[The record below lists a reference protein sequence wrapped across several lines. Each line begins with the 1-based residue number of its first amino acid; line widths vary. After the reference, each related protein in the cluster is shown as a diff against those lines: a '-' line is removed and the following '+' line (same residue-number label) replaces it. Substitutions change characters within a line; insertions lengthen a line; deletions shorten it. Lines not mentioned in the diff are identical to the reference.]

1 VSGLAPLLA
10 VEGLSVRFPG
20 HTAVRASSFTLDAG
34 ETLALVGESGCGKS
48 VTAFSVMRLLPPN
61 ATIAAGRILF
71 DGTDLLART
80 PAEMRDI
87 RGKQISLIQQEP
99 MTSLN
104 PVLTIGLQIMEV
116 IRRHE
121 GVSRQQARARAIELL
136 DLVSIPD
143 PQRRIDD
150 YPHNL
155 SGGMRQR
162 VMIAMAV
169 ACSPKLLIADEPTT
183 ALDVTTQAQVLG
195 LLDDLRHR
203 LGMAVLLITH
213 DLGVVAQ
220 WADRIAVMYAG
231 RIVEQADIAPFFAQ
245 PLHPYSRGLLG
256 ARVDVDTE
264 EHYLTD
270 RLTEIPGSVGSAAGE
285 PGCPFA
291 PRCPIMVPSCRLAP
305 PPLIVQEGR
314 AVACPR
320 VDFPPHSNG
329 EVSASYADGGVMT
342 PSPAQTRALPHV
354 NGEGR

>member
-1 VSGLAPLLA
+1 MNNEQRAMSLLA
-10 VEGLSVRFPG
+10 VEKLSVGFPG
-20 HTAVRASSFTLDAG
+20 HTAVHESSFAIEAG

-61 ATIAAGRILF
+61 ATVTSGRILF
-71 DGTDLLART
+71 DGLDLLAQT

-104 PVLTIGLQIMEV
+104 PVLSIGNQIGEV
-116 IRRHE
+116 IRHHDRL
-121 GVSRQQARARAIELL
+121 SRRAARARGIELL

-143 PQRRIDD
+143 AHRRIDD

-169 ACSPKLLIADEPTT
+169 ACGPKLLIADEPTT
-183 ALDVTTQAQVLG
+183 ALDVTTQAQVLD

-203 LGMAVLLITH
+203 LKMAVLLITH

-231 RIVEQADIAPFFAQ
+231 RIVEKADIKPFFAE

-264 EHYLTD
+264 EHYLSD
-270 RLTEIPGSVGSAAGE
+270 RLTEISGSVGSAAME
-285 PGCPFA
+285 AGCPFA
-291 PRCPIMVPSCRLAP
+291 PRCPIVVPGCRLTP
-305 PPLIVQEGR
+305 PPLIVQGER

-320 VDFPPHSNG
+320 V
-329 EVSASYADGGVMT
+329 T
-342 PSPAQTRALPHV
+342 I
-354 NGEGR
+354 

>member
-1 VSGLAPLLA
+1 MSLLA
-10 VEGLSVRFPG
+10 VEGLSVHFPG
-20 HTAVRASSFTLDAG
+20 HAAVRAASFAIAPG

-48 VTAFSVMRLLPPN
+48 VTAFSVMRLLPAN
-61 ATIAAGRILF
+61 ARVAAGRILF
-71 DGTDLLART
+71 DGRDLLAVS
-80 PAEMRDI
+80 PAGMRDI

-104 PVLTIGLQIMEV
+104 PVLSIGVQIVEV
-116 IRRHE
+116 LRRHE
-121 GVSRQQARARAIELL
+121 RLSRRAARTRAVELL
-136 DLVSIPD
+136 DLVRIPD
-143 PQRRIDD
+143 AHRRIDD
-150 YPHNL
+150 HPHNL

-169 ACSPKLLIADEPTT
+169 ACGPKLLIADEPTT
-183 ALDVTTQAQVLG
+183 ALDVTTQAQVLD

-231 RIVEQADIAPFFAQ
+231 RIVEQADIRPFFAA

-256 ARVDVDTE
+256 ARVDVDSD
-264 EHYLTD
+264 EHYLSD

-285 PGCPFA
+285 AGCPFA
-291 PRCPIMVPSCRLAP
+291 PRCPLVVADCRRAL
-305 PPLIVQEGR
+305 PPLVTHGAR

-320 VDFPPHSNG
+320 VD
-329 EVSASYADGGVMT
+329 V
-342 PSPAQTRALPHV
+342 
-354 NGEGR
+354 

>member
-1 VSGLAPLLA
+1 MAVSLLEVDRLTVA
-10 VEGLSVRFPG
+10 FPG
-20 HTAVRASSFTLDAG
+20 HTAVREASFAIAPG

-48 VTAFSVMRLLPPN
+48 VTAFSVMRVLPPN
-61 ATIAAGRILF
+61 ATITSGRILF
-71 DGTDLLART
+71 DGLDLLAKT

-104 PVLTIGLQIMEV
+104 PVLTIGLQVMEV

-121 GVSRQQARARAIELL
+121 KVSRRQARARTIELL

-143 PQRRIDD
+143 AHRRIDD
-150 YPHNL
+150 HPHNL

-169 ACSPKLLIADEPTT
+169 ACGPKLLIADEPTT
-183 ALDVTTQAQVLG
+183 ALDVTTQAQVLD
-195 LLDDLRHR
+195 LLDGLRHR

-220 WADRIAVMYAG
+220 WADGIVVMYAG
-231 RIVEQADIAPFFAQ
+231 RIVEKAAIKPFFAD

-256 ARVDVDTE
+256 ARVDVDAD
-264 EHYLTD
+264 EHYSLN
-270 RLTEIPGSVGSAAGE
+270 RLSEIPGSVGSAAGE
-285 PGCPFA
+285 AGCAFA
-291 PRCPIMVPSCRLAP
+291 PRCPIVVASCRSAP
-305 PPLIVQEGR
+305 PPLVAQGER

-320 VDFPPHSNG
+320 VISPPHSNG
-329 EVSASYADGGVMT
+329 EVARRAGGVMT
-342 PSPAQTRALPHV
+342 PSPAQTRALPHL
-354 NGEGR
+354 NGEGGL

>member
-1 VSGLAPLLA
+1 MSLLA
-10 VEGLSVRFPG
+10 VEKLSVAFPG
-20 HTAVRASSFTLDAG
+20 QVAVREASFAIAAG

-61 ATIAAGRILF
+61 ARVASGRILF
-71 DGTDLLART
+71 DGTDLLALSA
-80 PAEMRDI
+80 AEMRDV

-104 PVLTIGLQIMEV
+104 PVLTIGLQIAEV

-121 GVSRQQARARAIELL
+121 PLSRKAARARAIELL

-143 PQRRIDD
+143 AHQRIDD

-183 ALDVTTQAQVLG
+183 ALDVTTQAQVLD

-220 WADRIAVMYAG
+220 WADRISVMYAG
-231 RIVEQADIAPFFAQ
+231 RIVEQAAIKPFFAG

-256 ARVDVDTE
+256 ARVDVDAD
-264 EHYLTD
+264 EHYSRN
-270 RLTEIPGSVGSAAGE
+270 RLSEIPGSVGSAAGE
-285 PGCPFA
+285 QGCAFA
-291 PRCPIMVPSCRLAP
+291 PRCPIAVPACRTAP
-305 PPLIVQEGR
+305 PPLELHGER

-320 VDFPPHSNG
+320 TS
-329 EVSASYADGGVMT
+329 T
-342 PSPAQTRALPHV
+342 
-354 NGEGR
+354 

>member
-1 VSGLAPLLA
+1 MSL
-10 VEGLSVRFPG
+10 LSVEKLTVAFPG
-20 HTAVRASSFTLDAG
+20 QVAVRETSFTIAAG

-61 ATIAAGRILF
+61 ARVASGRILF
-71 DGTDLLART
+71 DGIDLLALS
-80 PAEMRDI
+80 PAGMREV

-104 PVLTIGLQIMEV
+104 PVLSIGLQIAEV
-116 IRRHE
+116 VRRHE
-121 GVSRQQARARAIELL
+121 KVSRKAARARAIELL

-143 PQRRIDD
+143 AHRRVDD

-169 ACSPKLLIADEPTT
+169 ACHPKLLIADEPTT
-183 ALDVTTQAQVLG
+183 ALDVTTQAQVLD

-220 WADRIAVMYAG
+220 WADRISVMYAG
-231 RIVEQADIAPFFAQ
+231 RIVEQAGIGPFFAE

-256 ARVDVDTE
+256 ARVDVDAD
-264 EHYLTD
+264 EHYSRN
-270 RLTEIPGSVGSAAGE
+270 RLSEIPGSVGSAAGE
-285 PGCPFA
+285 TGCSFA
-291 PRCPIMVPSCRLAP
+291 PRCPMVVAGCRLAP
-305 PPLIVQEGR
+305 PPLVAHGER

-320 VDFPPHSNG
+320 VG
-329 EVSASYADGGVMT
+329 A
-342 PSPAQTRALPHV
+342 
-354 NGEGR
+354 

>member
-1 VSGLAPLLA
+1 MSLLT
-10 VEGLSVRFPG
+10 VEKLSVAFPG
-20 HTAVRASSFTLDAG
+20 HVAVQEVNFSIAAG

-61 ATIAAGRILF
+61 ARVASGRILLE
-71 DGTDLLART
+71 GNDLLALS
-80 PAEMRDI
+80 PAAMREV

-104 PVLTIGLQIMEV
+104 PVLSIGLQIGEV

-121 GVSRQQARARAIELL
+121 KVSRKAVRARVLELL

-143 PQRRIDD
+143 PHRRIDD

-183 ALDVTTQAQVLG
+183 ALDVTTQAQVLD

-220 WADRIAVMYAG
+220 WADRITVMYAG
-231 RIVEQADIAPFFAQ
+231 RIVEQAAIGPFFAA

-256 ARVDVDTE
+256 ARVDVDAE
-264 EHYLTD
+264 EHYTQN
-270 RLTEIPGSVGSAAGE
+270 RLSEIPGSVGSAAGE
-285 PGCPFA
+285 AGCPFA
-291 PRCPIMVPSCRLAP
+291 PRCPIVVPACRTAP
-305 PPLIVQEGR
+305 PPLIEYGER

-320 VDFPPHSNG
+320 VDIPPHSDG
-329 EVSASYADGGVMT
+329 EVARRAGGVMT
-342 PSPAQTRALPHV
+342 PSPAQTRALPHL
-354 NGEGR
+354 NGEGSQT